1 MSLFAPYVNY
11 SKEAEKKE
19 EDQDDEKPKRVFDRD
34 NVRRKPFD
42 DKE

>member
-1 MSLFAPYVNY
+1 MFQPFVDY
-11 SKEAEKKE
+11 SKDADRKDE
-19 EDQDDEKPKRVFDRD
+19 EQDDEKPKRVFERE